1 MWPKLLELLPHLT
14 RLVPMLERYLNSRQ
28 AKDRENEAALMALAD
43 TVRGDLGQVTAAH
56 AGLYRQLQAL
66 SAQVAELEVEL
77 KATRQ
82 AAERAEAAAFL
93 PNKGLEPVMVWVKG
107 GVLWLGGM
115 LVVTIILLI
124 AKH

>member
-28 AKDRENEAALMALAD
+28 VKDRENEAALMALAE

-56 AGLYRQLQAL
+56 AGLYRQLQGL
-66 SAQVAELEVEL
+66 SAQIAVLEEEL
-77 KATRQ
+77 KATRA

-93 PNKGLEPVMVWVKG
+93 PDKNLESMMVWVKG
-107 GVLWLGGM
+107 GVLGIGGM
-115 LVVTIILLI
+115 MILALILLI
-124 AKH
+124 ARH

>member
-28 AKDRENEAALMALAD
+28 AKDRENEAALTALAE

-66 SAQVAELEVEL
+66 SAQVAELDGEVKL
-77 KATRQ
+77 ARL
-82 AAERAEAAAFL
+82 AAERSETQARTTD
-93 PNKGLEPVMVWVKG
+93 KDLETILVWVKG
-107 GVLWLGGM
+107 GVLGIGGM
-115 LVVTIILLI
+115 MVVALILLI
-124 AKH
+124 ARR

>member
-28 AKDRENEAALMALAD
+28 AKDRENEAALMALAE

-66 SAQVAELEVEL
+66 SAQVTELEGEVKLARE
-77 KATRQ
+77 
-82 AAERAEAAAFL
+82 AAERAEARAGM
-93 PNKGLEPVMVWVKG
+93 PDKGLEQIFLWVKG
-107 GVLWLGGM
+107 GVLGLG
-115 LVVTIILLI
+115 ILLI
-124 AKH
+124 VTLILVIVLK

>member
-28 AKDRENEAALMALAD
+28 VKDRENEAALMALAE

-66 SAQVAELEVEL
+66 SAQIAVLEEEVKL
-77 KATRQ
+77 ART
-82 AAERAEAAAFL
+82 AAERAEGMSGIPAKNVEL
-93 PNKGLEPVMVWVKG
+93 MMLWVKG
-107 GVLWLGGM
+107 GVLGIGGM
-115 LVVTIILLI
+115 MVVALILLI
-124 AKH
+124 ARH